1 MVRLILILILLVLVY
16 WAGRSLWQD
25 LQRLKRRS
33 PGPWSHDSA
42 SKGGDSNLPVADVLV
57 QDPVCGVYCPK
68 KKALTAI
75 YKGKVYYFCS
85 EECRQKF
92 LRDKVASP

>member
-1 MVRLILILILLVLVY
+1 MSRLILILLLLVVIY
-16 WAGRSLWQD
+16 WLGRSVFED
-25 LQRLKRRS
+25 LSKLRSRQRSQKKPPS
-33 PGPWSHDSA
+33 DS
-42 SKGGDSNLPVADVLV
+42 SSNLPVTDQLV

-68 KKALTAI
+68 KKALSAI

-92 LRDKVASP
+92 LAQKASSSSS

>member
-1 MVRLILILILLVLVY
+1 MSRFILILLLLGVIY
-16 WAGRSLWQD
+16 WLGRSIFED
-25 LQRLKRRS
+25 LAKLKRQRS
-33 PGPWSHDSA
+33 QKKPSSDS
-42 SKGGDSNLPVADVLV
+42 SSNLPVTDQLV

-68 KKALTAI
+68 KKALSAI

-92 LRDKVASP
+92 LAQKASSSSS

>member
-25 LQRLKRRS
+25 LQGLRRRAQRPSSKASS
-33 PGPWSHDSA
+33 PGA
-42 SKGGDSNLPVADVLV
+42 QESNLPVADVLV